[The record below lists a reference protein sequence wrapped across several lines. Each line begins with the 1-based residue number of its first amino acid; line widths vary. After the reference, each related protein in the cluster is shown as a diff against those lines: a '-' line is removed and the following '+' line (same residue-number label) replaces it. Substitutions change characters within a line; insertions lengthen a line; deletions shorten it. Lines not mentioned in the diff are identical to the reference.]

1 MEGLQA
7 IVDLLLEYKGWL
19 LLIGIGLAAL
29 FFLRAYGSGLAKVF
43 ERWGQEQGEVFSRRV
58 DINDT
63 TREYLEQAS
72 TTYRRFKFR
81 GLPRHR
87 AGGIEPPQLDQAYV
101 SVRVMRGAKGKETA
115 DHGRGGMEEAGRL
128 KLNLEKAVGLGEAL
142 ASVNRLAIVGV
153 AGSGK
158 STLLQWAGQSFARA
172 LLKKTLTDEQKKFI
186 AALGGRPLV
195 PFLIP
200 LRAYS
205 KFCEK
210 NQCSRSSKTLLN
222 FMVEYFSDH
231 HASLDLDVEFFKSH
245 LQKGCLLMADGLDE
259 VDPSDR
265 PLVRSALEE
274 LLAEFDHPNLRC
286 LLTTRPS
293 AIHIAEQMHDFE
305 GCEVQRLTKKQRNNL
320 IELWYSAVLADDP
333 REARRKASDLSYRLE
348 DSDPRVQELATTPLM
363 TTIFALVHYS
373 RDELPKQRSRLY
385 EEAIEVLLMEGPYK
399 GEEALDLKDWGGM
412 EWDVRRDRI
421 ARIAFELR
429 ERGKDSL
436 MEGDLVDLI
445 WNRFGNDEREARRAC
460 AHFLRD
466 TAERGGLL
474 EAMDD
479 QYGFYTHATF
489 QEYLAGRYLVVE
501 YPAEKLPQF
510 MREHVS
516 NDLWEEPLRL
526 AAGYLAN
533 TNEGLANKF
542 VLQIAGAETNEESKA
557 RALYVAGLALA
568 DFPQIRRLPETVST
582 LLPQMEKLLS
592 ANPPRVGV
600 RARFNLGLALGSL
613 GDPRLKALEPDC
625 LPVPGGAFR
634 MGTNAEEEERMKAQ
648 EVDIYDDEKP
658 AHEVYV
664 SDFSIGKYPVTN
676 LEYAAFY
683 EDKGYATEANWS
695 RDGWAWRT
703 GTFDSKVPEIED
715 KDLRENYERWL
726 KNRPVELRDKPFYWD
741 NPQWNTPNLP
751 VIGISWFEAEAYC
764 NWLSQKTGKTYRLPT
779 EAEWEKTARGVENS
793 IWSWGDQWNGELCN
807 NADKETREK
816 LNRTSPVG
824 IYPQGASDYGAL
836 DMMGNVWEWCS
847 DWYDEELYQRSS
859 PVDQKR
865 TEETVKDP
873 QGAPSGTARVVRGG
887 SWYFDR
893 NVARCAVRYWVIPV
907 DFNINL
913 GFRVVLSPEKSS

>member
-1 MEGLQA
+1 MDGLQA
-7 IVDLLLEYKGWL
+7 IVDLLIEYRWQAL
-19 LLIGIGLAAL
+19 IVLIGIAAL

-63 TREYLEQAS
+63 AREYLEQAS

-115 DHGRGGMEEAGRL
+115 DHGKGGMEDAGRL

-142 ASVNRLAIVGV
+142 SSAKRLAIVGV

-259 VDPSDR
+259 VDPADR

-274 LLAEFDHPNLRC
+274 LLAEFDNPNLRC

-293 AIHIAEQMHDFE
+293 AVHIAEQMHDFE
-305 GCEVQRLTKKQRNNL
+305 GCEVQRLTKKQRNSL
-320 IELWYSAVLADDP
+320 IELWYNAVLADDP
-333 REARRKASDLSYRLE
+333 REARRKSNDLSARLE
-348 DSDPRVQELATTPLM
+348 DSDSRVQELATTPLM
-363 TTIFALVHYS
+363 TTIFAMVHYS
-373 RDELPKQRSRLY
+373 RDELPKQRSKLY

-399 GEEALDLKDWGGM
+399 GEEAKDLQNWGGM
-412 EWDVRRDRI
+412 EWDVRRDRL

-429 ERGKDSL
+429 ERGKDSM
-436 MEGDLVDLI
+436 MEGELVDLI
-445 WNRFGNDEREARRAC
+445 WNRFGSDEREARRAC
-460 AHFLRD
+460 EHFLRD
-466 TAERGGLL
+466 VAERGGLL

-501 YPAEKLPQF
+501 YLAEKLPQF

-542 VLQIAGAETNEESKA
+542 VLQIAGAGTNEESKA

-600 RARFNLGLALGSL
+600 RLRFHLGLALGSL
-613 GDPRLKALEPDC
+613 GDPRLNPLEPDW
-625 LPVPGGAFR
+625 VPIPSGTFR
-634 MGTNAEEEERMKAQ
+634 MGTSAEEEETMKAQ
-648 EVDIYDDEKP
+648 EVSVYDDEKP

-664 SDFSIGKYPVTN
+664 SEFSIGKYPVTN

-683 EDKGYATEANWS
+683 EDKGYDTEAYWGK
-695 RDGWAWRT
+695 DGWAWRN
-703 GTFDSKVPEIED
+703 GTYDSNVSQIED
-715 KDLRENYERWL
+715 KNLREIYENRL
-726 KNRPVELRDKPFYWD
+726 KQRPVELRDRPFYWD

-751 VIGISWFEAEAYC
+751 VIGVSWFEAEAYC
-764 NWLSQKTGKTYRLPT
+764 NWLSQKTGKTCRLPT
-779 EAEWEKTARGVENS
+779 EAEWEKAARGAGNT

-807 NADKETREK
+807 NVDQGTQEK

-824 IYPQGASDYGAL
+824 MYPQGASNYGVL
-836 DMMGNVWEWCS
+836 DMLGNVWEWCA

-859 PVDQKR
+859 LVDQKSG
-865 TEETVKDP
+865 EGIVKDP
-873 QGAPSGTARVVRGG
+873 HGAETGILRVVRGG
-887 SWYFDR
+887 SWSDNR
-893 NVARCAVRYWVIPV
+893 NGARCAVRDWVDP
-907 DFNINL
+907 DFFLNVI